1 MGLRTPQDRQTDAAP
16 LAEHTDSTPA
26 EEQPPARG
34 SSWAL
39 WGSLLACWVCLG
51 YLIALYAF
59 DFRLTLTPQFTTS
72 VPDLAPFFGTP
83 KAVPAKP
90 RPTPPPPAP
99 KPAKPLVLRGDS
111 LYPALTTDRQVDT
124 SRQRILLMG
133 DSMAEA
139 LYFPFINICKWSN
152 FYFKVCAVKG
162 TTSLYW
168 AEKDTLVQAI
178 ERFRPTLILFT
189 CGANEI
195 TIPRLRVRKRMY
207 ERVLAR
213 FDTLPYIWVGTPVW
227 TGDTV
232 YGNMMRELVPQD
244 QLFISQGITMS
255 LQRDGAHPDMA
266 GARVWADSLAR
277 WMVYHSRYPVYWQI
291 RRPAHFVSKIKNG
304 SPLFAAEAKAQPRK
318 APADTDRPS
327 SAAPQALKPADTLG
341 R

>member
-26 EEQPPARG
+26 EEQPPTRG
-34 SSWAL
+34 SARAL
-39 WGSLLACWVCLG
+39 WGSLLACWACLG
-51 YLIALYAF
+51 YLVALYAF
-59 DFRLTLTPQFTTS
+59 DFRLTITPQFTTS
-72 VPDLAPFFGTP
+72 VPDLAGFFTAP
-83 KAVPAKP
+83 APVAAKP
-90 RPTPPPPAP
+90 KPASTPPAP
-99 KPAKPLVLRGDS
+99 KPTQPLVLRGDS

-124 SRQRILLMG
+124 TRQRILLMG

-139 LYFPFINICKWSN
+139 LYFPFINLCKWSN

-168 AEKDTLVQAI
+168 AEKDTLRQAI

-207 ERVLAR
+207 EKVLAR

-232 YGNMMRELVPQD
+232 YGNMMKELVPAD
-244 QLFISQGITMS
+244 QLFISQGIPMS

-277 WMVYHSRYPVYWQI
+277 WMVYHSRYPVYWQL
-291 RRPAHFVSKIKNG
+291 RRPAHFVARIKNG
-304 SPLFAAEAKAQPRK
+304 SPLFTAEAKAKGGK
-318 APADTDRPS
+318 APADTDKP
-327 SAAPQALKPADTLG
+327 AAPQPPALKPTDTLG

>member
-1 MGLRTPQDRQTDAAP
+1 LGLRTPQDRQTDAAP

-34 SSWAL
+34 SGWAL

-51 YLIALYAF
+51 YLTALYAF
-59 DFRLTLTPQFTTS
+59 DFRLTITPQFTTS
-72 VPDLAPFFGTP
+72 VPDLATFFGAP
-83 KAVPAKP
+83 KAEPARP

-124 SRQRILLMG
+124 TRQRILLMG

-168 AEKDTLVQAI
+168 AEKDTLAQAI

-207 ERVLAR
+207 EKVLAR

-232 YGNMMRELVPQD
+232 YGNMMRELVPAD
-244 QLFISQGITMS
+244 QLFISQGIPMS

-291 RRPAHFVSKIKNG
+291 RRPGHFVSKIKNG
-304 SPLFAAEAKAQPRK
+304 SPLFTTEEKPK
-318 APADTDRPS
+318 VPKKSPVADS
-327 SAAPQALKPADTLG
+327 SVPPKSEALKPTDSLG